1 MGSPVNNI
9 TTFTYSKDDFV
20 MVQTTPLILNLPDV
34 VSHQINF
41 PTGGVSSDS
50 RYLFDKNFIAPESP
64 PFGILITDTKK
75 PDQSKRMLAE
85 SFATVDNNNTVVF
98 REGWS
103 MSDVEI
109 TGGEV
114 VGYTLSYSSAPT
126 PPPKTLQELL
136 NHIHAIRTP
145 SELNSELN
153 SIKSK
158 INDHISGGDS
168 FQKNYYKNHTGRELF
183 RKLYNYGLPELIP
196 TTYDGGFR
204 PDDETLALSS

>member
-1 MGSPVNNI
+1 
-9 TTFTYSKDDFV
+9 
-20 MVQTTPLILNLPDV
+20 
-34 VSHQINF
+34 
-41 PTGGVSSDS
+41 
-50 RYLFDKNFIAPESP
+50 
-64 PFGILITDTKK
+64 
-75 PDQSKRMLAE
+75 
-85 SFATVDNNNTVVF
+85 
-98 REGWS
+98 
-103 MSDVEI
+103 MSDVQI
-109 TGGEV
+109 NGGEV

-136 NHIHAIRTP
+136 NHIHTIRTP

-183 RKLYNYGLPELIP
+183 RKLYNYGLSELIP

-204 PDDETLALSS
+204 PDDQILD

>member
-1 MGSPVNNI
+1 MGSPVNDI
-9 TTFTYSKDDFV
+9 TTFTYSKGDFV
-20 MVQTTPLILNLPDV
+20 MVQTTALKLDLPNV
-34 VSHQINF
+34 VSNQINF
-41 PTGGVSSDS
+41 PTDGVSTDS
-50 RYLFDKNFIAPESP
+50 RYLLGKNFSAPQNP
-64 PFGILITDTKK
+64 PFGILITDTQK
-75 PDQSKRMLAE
+75 PDQSKKLVAE
-85 SFATVDNNNTVVF
+85 SFATVDDNNTVVF
-98 REGWS
+98 EEGWS

>member
-1 MGSPVNNI
+1 M
-9 TTFTYSKDDFV
+9 
-20 MVQTTPLILNLPDV
+20 

-50 RYLFDKNFIAPESP
+50 RYLFNKNFIAPESP

-85 SFATVDNNNTVVF
+85 SFATVDDNNTVVF

>member
-1 MGSPVNNI
+1 MGSPVNDI
-9 TTFTYSKDDFV
+9 TTFTYLKGDFMV
-20 MVQTTPLILNLPDV
+20 VQTTALKLDLPNV

-41 PTGGVSSDS
+41 PTNGVSKGS
-50 RYLFDKNFIAPESP
+50 RYILSKNFLAPESP
-64 PFGILITDTKK
+64 PFGLLVTDVEK
-75 PDQSKRMLAE
+75 PDQSKKMVAE
-85 SFATVDNNNTVVF
+85 SFATLDNNNTVVF
-98 REGWS
+98 EEGWS
-103 MSDVEI
+103 MSDVQI
-109 TGGEV
+109 NGGEV

-136 NHIHAIRTP
+136 NHIHTIRTP

-183 RKLYNYGLPELIP
+183 RKLYNYGLSELIP

-204 PDDETLALSS
+204 PDDQILD